1 MNVTRRFKSYFLRG
15 LAVLLPTMLTIW
27 ILAWGYGLIQRNV
40 SKHINMGIIR
50 AQTWVWTQR
59 HEGISEGAVEQYKS
73 DLDKKFANGFAGSIV
88 GLLIAMV
95 VIVLVGA
102 LLASVVGRALWG
114 VVERSIMNTPVVR
127 RVYPY
132 VKQVTDFVL
141 PPEDQKRMFSQVV
154 AVEYPRQGLW
164 SIGFV
169 TGSGLRKISQGKQR
183 EFLTVLISTCPTPIT
198 GPVVFVPK
206 EETIALDMT
215 VEEAVRFIVSAG
227 VVAPDGQH
235 AMTLPAAVV
244 GQEKS

>member
-27 ILAWGYGLIQRNV
+27 ILAWGYSFIQRNV
-40 SKHINMGIIR
+40 SVYINTSLVK
-50 AQTWVWTQR
+50 AQTWVWAQR
-59 HEGISEGAVEQYKS
+59 HEGISEDAVKKYRS
-73 DLDKKFANGFAGSIV
+73 DLTEKFAKGFAGSVV
-88 GLLIAMV
+88 GLLIATV

-102 LLASVVGRALWG
+102 LLASVVGRALWR
-114 VVERSIMNTPVVR
+114 VVEASIMNTPVVR

-154 AVEYPRQGLW
+154 AVEYPRPGLW

-169 TGSGLRKISQGKQR
+169 TGSGLMRISQGKQQ

-227 VVAPDGQH
+227 VVAPEGQH